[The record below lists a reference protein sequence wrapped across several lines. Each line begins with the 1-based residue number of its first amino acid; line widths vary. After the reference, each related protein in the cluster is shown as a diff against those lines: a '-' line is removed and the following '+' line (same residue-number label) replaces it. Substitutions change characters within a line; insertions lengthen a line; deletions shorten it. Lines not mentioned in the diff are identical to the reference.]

1 MVSKG
6 MVIRND
12 EGRKARLL
20 KGKIVGEDDDV
31 ERLSCQ
37 KRWKSE
43 MTDAG
48 MVKSEMTE
56 IEKTKV
62 REKMMGWWTSG
73 REEKLDVTVTIK
85 RKVMIA

>member
-1 MVSKG
+1 

-12 EGRKARLL
+12 EGRN
-20 KGKIVGEDDDV
+20 DDEV
-31 ERLSCQ
+31 ERQSCQ
-37 KRWKSE
+37 KRW
-43 MTDAG
+43 
-48 MVKSEMTE
+48 KSEMTE